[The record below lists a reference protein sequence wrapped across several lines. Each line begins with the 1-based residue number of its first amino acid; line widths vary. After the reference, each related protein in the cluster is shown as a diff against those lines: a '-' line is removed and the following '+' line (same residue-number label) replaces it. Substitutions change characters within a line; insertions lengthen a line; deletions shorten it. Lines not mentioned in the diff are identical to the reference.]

1 MRLKFRLLHEFYAI
15 CASFDKGWKMAK
27 YGKYLIIGSL
37 TLLAACETTTPAA
50 PPPPPPPPPVVKAPP
65 PAIIPTNVGPSEYS
79 RSLENIAG
87 YFPRLS
93 DEVARAASA
102 SNVSSNNAIADSLDK
117 TTLYGRSETIDGA
130 KAYAT
135 IAASMSSAFRQGI
148 MDKGTPM
155 GRARFIEQ
163 LEANPNWVVNIAGY
177 EEAKN
182 MASGALTTHLD
193 IIKNNGLSLQQTS
206 YSMQKL
212 PMSKVVMPKEMRLKN
227 IDANFLTP
235 MSATGFVDSNVK
247 VGTVATETVDNRIIA
262 AAALYIIRADKEA
275 MNMLRLGSGAGC
287 ATDVKI
293 DLKMCVAASKYSF
306 EHTYC
311 MYEYYQE
318 KLAQC
323 IKNNV
328 DDPAEIRRIR
338 AEASAKIA
346 REHEENSA
354 KLAAQKAK
362 ATKKAPAKKAPPKKK

>member
-1 MRLKFRLLHEFYAI
+1 
-15 CASFDKGWKMAK
+15 MAN

-37 TLLAACETTTPAA
+37 TLLAACETTSPAS
-50 PPPPPPPPPVVKAPP
+50 PPPPPPPPVVKAPP

-79 RSLENIAG
+79 RSLENLAG

-102 SNVSSNNAIADSLDK
+102 ANVSTNNAIADSLDK

-130 KAYAT
+130 KAYAM
-135 IAASMSSAFRQGI
+135 IASSMSSAFRDGI
-148 MDKGTPM
+148 MKTGTPM

-163 LEANPNWVVNIAGY
+163 LEANPNWVVNLDGY

-182 MASGALTTHLD
+182 MASAALTKHLD
-193 IIKNNGLSLQQTS
+193 IIKTNGLSLQQTS

-212 PMSKVVMPKEMRLKN
+212 PMSKVVMPKDMRLKN
-227 IDANFLTP
+227 IDANFTTP
-235 MSATGFVDSNVK
+235 MSPTGFTDSNVSI
-247 VGTVATETVDNRIIA
+247 GNSAIETVDNRIIA

-338 AEASAKIA
+338 AEMSAKIA

-362 ATKKAPAKKAPPKKK
+362 TTKKAPAKKAPPKKKK